1 MLHLWTRAQYGRTT
15 CYIFKGIASTGV
27 CLSHGASMPSCHCL
41 HLDGNGM
48 PRSLNV
54 SLEVDSA
61 HVVIAI
67 SMFAFAGLACMG
79 FPKEASKTPH
89 DSPRHPQDFPQTPA
103 NAPRT
108 APKKAPTHSADLK
121 ELGGI
126 FRGSSRA
133 ASEQLQCTGP
143 FQHSMSVCDGGDAPK

>member
-1 MLHLWTRAQYGRTT
+1 M
-15 CYIFKGIASTGV
+15 
-27 CLSHGASMPSCHCL
+27 

-67 SMFAFAGLACMG
+67 SMFVFAGLACMG
-79 FPKEASKTPH
+79 FPKEAYKAPH

-108 APKKAPTHSADLK
+108 APKKAPTHSANLK
-121 ELGGI
+121 ELGGY
-126 FRGSSRA
+126 SEA
-133 ASEQLQCTGP
+133 ASERR
-143 FQHSMSVCDGGDAPK
+143 VGDFNAQDLANTA